1 MAVEECSG
9 ADIYACLFE
18 EFGMDTDTAFNTAL
32 RAKRGGGLTKDALYL
47 KGLSELLAYLH
58 HDGDMEILFLGK
70 FALKQLHSL
79 EKLLEQGIISPPDI
93 IPQFL
98 TDAGAQKRLQ
108 RVRSLPLNS
117 LYQESPEA

>member
-1 MAVEECSG
+1 MNADMAF
-9 ADIYACLFE
+9 D
-18 EFGMDTDTAFNTAL
+18 TAL

-70 FALKQLHSL
+70 FAMKQLHSL
-79 EKLLEQGIISPPDI
+79 EKLLVEGIISPPDI

-98 TDAGAQKRLQ
+98 TQKSAQKRLE
-108 RVRSLPLNS
+108 RVRSIPLTS
-117 LYQESPEA
+117 LYQESPET